1 MEMASRV
8 EDSFAFPEAIKGAD
22 TASNKDEQHSK
33 VSMILIQPPSITNN
47 RREIC
52 HSKSF
57 KKRQLCQ
64 KHQRKKMSFLSVT
77 RAGYASWV
85 RSESNIL
92 SHPVELSQTVERSDG
107 GRREISIAR
116 FLWMRPR
123 GFELKL

>member
-1 MEMASRV
+1 MDFQGIEGYVICSDPRSRSEVFVTETKPLALPMEMASRV

-33 VSMILIQPPSITNN
+33 P
-47 RREIC
+47 
-52 HSKSF
+52 
-57 KKRQLCQ
+57 CQ

-107 GRREISIAR
+107 GRREISSSVSVDAPQRI
-116 FLWMRPR
+116 
-123 GFELKL
+123 